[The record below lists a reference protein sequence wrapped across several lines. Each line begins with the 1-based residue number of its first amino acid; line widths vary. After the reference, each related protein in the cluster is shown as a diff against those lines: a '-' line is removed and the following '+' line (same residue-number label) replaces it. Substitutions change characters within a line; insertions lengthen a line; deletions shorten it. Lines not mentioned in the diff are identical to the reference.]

1 MFMILLSA
9 FITMGRSFFLS
20 FEAVDDEVRCIVTQ
34 KTIDRSEEIFNLAL
48 TGILL
53 FVIAFSMMAT
63 IK

>member
-1 MFMILLSA
+1 
-9 FITMGRSFFLS
+9 MGRSFFLS